1 MRAYSVALALLL
13 GLVAINST
21 KQDANGCRG
30 SINNAP
36 VLEIEPV
43 LTGEVKNGKSWKIDD
58 GHGNYIYVAKVS
70 GSAYEM
76 GYAYGQLYGQE
87 VMNNINGM
95 VNYYMNQVT
104 NLLRKYGVPELI
116 A

>member
-1 MRAYSVALALLL
+1 
-13 GLVAINST
+13 
-21 KQDANGCRG
+21 
-30 SINNAP
+30 
-36 VLEIEPV
+36 
-43 LTGEVKNGKSWKIDD
+43 
-58 GHGNYIYVAKVS
+58 
-70 GSAYEM
+70 M